1 MTERPFRP
9 LCLLLLTVAAG
20 ALAAGDAW
28 AWGATGHRLISR
40 VAIENLPAEI
50 PGFLR
55 KPEVVEQMGE
65 LGREADRS
73 KGAGRLHDAERDPG
87 HFINLADDATV
98 IGGVSLDA
106 LPATREAYD
115 TALRALGT
123 DQYRLGYLPYALAD
137 GWLQLKQDFAYWR
150 ADAAGEKLA
159 ATAADRA
166 WFGRDRQLRELLILR
181 DLGYWSHYVGDAS
194 QPLHVSIHYTGW
206 GNYPNPEGYSTAAS
220 LHGYVEGEF
229 VRRVIT
235 GADIGPRMPPY
246 RDCRCTIERR
256 IAAYLRATQAT
267 VVPLYALEKAGGFA
281 GDDRRGKAFIA
292 ERLAAGAAEL
302 RDMVVDAWRQSLD
315 GVVGYPPVPVRE
327 VEAGRIIPID
337 QMLGLD

>member
-1 MTERPFRP
+1 MTQRSTRTVR
-9 LCLLLLTVAAG
+9 LLLLAVAAG
-20 ALAAGDAW
+20 SLAAGDAW
-28 AWGATGHRLISR
+28 GWGATGHRLISR
-40 VAIENLPAEI
+40 VAIESLPAEV
-50 PGFLR
+50 PAFLR
-55 KPEVVEQMGE
+55 KPEVAQQMGE

-73 KGAGRLHDAERDPG
+73 KGAGRMHDAERDPG
-87 HFINLADDATV
+87 HFVNLADDATV
-98 IGGVSLDA
+98 AGSLPLDG

-115 TALRALGT
+115 TALRALGL
-123 DQYRLGYLPYALAD
+123 DQYQVGYLPYALGD

-194 QPLHVSIHYTGW
+194 QPLHVSIHYNGW
-206 GNYPNPEGYSTAAS
+206 GNYPNPEGFSNATS

-229 VRRVIT
+229 VRRLIG
-235 GADIGPRMPPY
+235 GADIAARLPPY
-246 RDCRCTIERR
+246 RDCGCGIEAR

-267 VVPLYALEKAGGFA
+267 VVPLYALEKLGGFA
-281 GDDRRGKAFIA
+281 GDDARGKAFIA

-302 RDMVVDAWRQSLD
+302 RDMVVDAWRQSID

-327 VEAGRIIPID
+327 VEAGRIVPID

>member
-1 MTERPFRP
+1 MTQRLVRSA
-9 LCLLLLTVAAG
+9 CLLLLAVAAG
-20 ALAAGDAW
+20 SLTAHDALG
-28 AWGATGHRLISR
+28 WGATGHRLISR

-50 PGFLR
+50 PAFLR
-55 KPEVVEQMGE
+55 QPEVVEQMGE

-73 KGAGRLHDAERDPG
+73 KGAGRMHDAERDPG
-87 HFINLADDATV
+87 HFINLADDGTV
-98 IGGVSLDA
+98 VGSLSLDA

-115 TALRALGT
+115 TALRALGV
-123 DQYRLGYLPYALAD
+123 DQYKVGYLPYALAD

-159 ATAADRA
+159 AMAADRA
-166 WFGRDRQLRELLILR
+166 WFGRDRKLRELLILR

-194 QPLHVSIHYTGW
+194 QPLHVSVHYSGW
-206 GNYPNPEGYSTAAS
+206 GNFPNPDDYSNAPS
-220 LHGYVEGEF
+220 LHAYVEGEF
-229 VRRVIT
+229 VRRFIT
-235 GADIGPRMPPY
+235 GADLTARLPPY
-246 RDCRCTIERR
+246 RDCRCGIEAR

-281 GDDRRGKAFIA
+281 GDDLRGKDFIA

-302 RDMVVDAWRQSLD
+302 RDMVVDAWRQSID

>member
-1 MTERPFRP
+1 MTQRPIRSA
-9 LCLLLLTVAAG
+9 CLMLLAVAAG
-20 ALAAGDAW
+20 SLGADDAW
-28 AWGATGHRLISR
+28 GWGATGHRLISR
-40 VAIENLPAEI
+40 VAAENLPAEI
-50 PGFLR
+50 PAFLR
-55 KPEVVEQMGE
+55 KPEVAEQMGE

-73 KGAGRLHDAERDPG
+73 KGAGRMHDAERDPG
-87 HFINLADDATV
+87 HFVNLADDGTV
-98 IGGVSLDA
+98 IGSLSLDA

-115 TALRALGT
+115 TALRALGS
-123 DQYRLGYLPYALAD
+123 DQYRVGYLPYSLAD

-194 QPLHVSIHYTGW
+194 QPLHVSVHYSGW
-206 GNYPNPEGYSTAAS
+206 GNFPNPEGFSNAPA
-220 LHGYVEGEF
+220 LHAYVEGEF
-229 VRRVIT
+229 VRRLIT
-235 GADIGPRMPPY
+235 SADLVARLPPY
-246 RDCRCTIERR
+246 RDCGCSIEAR

-281 GDDRRGKAFIA
+281 GDDPRGKAFIA

-302 RDMVVDAWRQSLD
+302 RDMAVDAWRQSID

-327 VEAGRIIPID
+327 VEAGRVIPID